1 MTELLIMEMRPTEV
15 KEAEYLNLFI
25 SHSLG
30 NVFNNVKMSLKHLLS
45 KSPRKEKELYLQQQ
59 KCLQDLLTPEKE
71 EHWKSQFLINIP

>member
-1 MTELLIMEMRPTEV
+1 MEMRPTEV

-45 KSPRKEKELYLQQQ
+45 KSPRKEKELYL
-59 KCLQDLLTPEKE
+59 
-71 EHWKSQFLINIP
+71 